1 MATLEPTGSQG
12 EPEHVGCSG
21 SWHVSRPPQ
30 HLFAS
35 VVQKPYSDLG
45 VCLVLAAQR
54 SSVLVRVDLSEMVC
68 CDTEVEL
75 KLVCIHWVYLVTM
88 MLVLSDLTVAS
99 AFPCSVGTL
108 GTR

>member
-12 EPEHVGCSG
+12 APEHVGCSG

-35 VVQKPYSDLG
+35 DLG
-45 VCLVLAAQR
+45 VCSVLAVQR
-54 SSVLVRVDLSEMVC
+54 ASVLVRVNLSEMAC
-68 CDTEVEL
+68 YNTEVEL